1 MAQRRVEQDDNVTV
15 VHTKIP
21 EAIVT
26 SIVVKPLEPM
36 HVTVRLATE
45 SEAYLR
51 RMGYSQNFCDALVL
65 LLNSMTNTVIN
76 TASNAETLRRQ
87 QGPRDPDMDFVRP
100 EQPIRMQMPRELT
113 GAYMFF
119 GEGREQLLMPNLGP
133 YFPNTTQYPDIYR
146 AFASPEGQRF
156 MSRYYSTGWLR
167 QDPQSGDWIVAPPVP
182 PSEIVP
188 RRTEQPTR

>member
-1 MAQRRVEQDDNVTV
+1 MAQSRVEKDDNVTIV
-15 VHTKIP
+15 YTKIP
-21 EAIVT
+21 DAVYT
-26 SIVVKPLEPM
+26 SITVKPLEPM
-36 HVTVRLATE
+36 HQTVRLARE

-51 RMGYSQNFCDALVL
+51 RMGYSQNFCNALVL

-76 TASNAETLRRQ
+76 TAANEETLRRQ
-87 QGPRDPDMDFVRP
+87 RGPRDPNMDFVRP
-100 EQPIRMQMPRELT
+100 EQPIRMQMPTNLRE
-113 GAYMFF
+113 AYMFL
-119 GEGREQLLMPNLGP
+119 GEGREALLMPNCGP

-156 MSRYYSTGWLR
+156 MSRYVANGWVR
-167 QDPQSGDWIVAPPVP
+167 QDPATQEWIIAPPVP